1 MNTHSQIQEI
11 TNYSELKNSRNK
23 GHSKISE
30 STVFRFGYF
39 QEKEQVKS
47 QAIRKGYDKL
57 LVEYLG
63 KDPEKWPSKDEV
75 GQYMFTLVCS
85 FVICALL
92 LCTFDNKQTVSE
104 C

>member
-1 MNTHSQIQEI
+1 MMSSLHYFHAAISNHLSVKAKNVSCFIWLLNTGLF
-11 TNYSELKNSRNK
+11 T
-23 GHSKISE
+23 
-30 STVFRFGYF
+30 FGYF

-75 GQYMFTLVCS
+75 G
-85 FVICALL
+85 
-92 LCTFDNKQTVSE
+92 
-104 C
+104 